1 MAFIWNDESLAI
13 LRENAGI
20 LTTEQIAQLLHT
32 NITAVR
38 NMAYRLKLSLRVTA
52 YNHRRIAQVQAL
64 YASETLS
71 LKEIA
76 AKTGLTTSTVQ
87 YIVYVKSKNKPYAT
101 TEYVSFETENAVHY
115 RVQKEFVDTERS
127 LLDNISDNTRFREL
141 YLTDGTFIAPAI
153 LSMRFLSR
161 SNRNTLTCR
170 LSSGISRFA
179 KPFPEKCHISVTLYE
194 D

>member
-76 AKTGLTTSTVQ
+76 AKTGLTASTVQ

-101 TEYVSFETENAVHY
+101 TEYVSFETENAVKW
-115 RVQKEFVDTERS
+115 RAGCAERCTS
-127 LLDNISDNTRFREL
+127 GSGRRGREIVRL
-141 YLTDGTFIAPAI
+141 RPA
-153 LSMRFLSR
+153 SYSTQHMAGG
-161 SNRNTLTCR
+161 R
-170 LSSGISRFA
+170 LCGV
-179 KPFPEKCHISVTLYE
+179 HH
-194 D
+194 